1 MLSQVP
7 EVREGDFYWSNESYC
22 LSGCFS
28 LPFPFFFSGS
38 FSGKCSI
45 FFPPPPASVPIT
57 LPVLDFGRLRATI
70 RASVY
75 GAGHMAHNAKQQ
87 LHGNLETSPPQ
98 GHGAH
103 GSVRPPRWDTRACRR
118 SICDH
123 ARTHRVPPL
132 QTNAGAAAEH

>member
-22 LSGCFS
+22 LSG
-28 LPFPFFFSGS
+28 FFFLAFS
-38 FSGKCSI
+38 FFFFFWVFFRQMFD

-75 GAGHMAHNAKQQ
+75 GAGHMARNAK
-87 LHGNLETSPPQ
+87 
-98 GHGAH
+98 
-103 GSVRPPRWDTRACRR
+103 
-118 SICDH
+118 
-123 ARTHRVPPL
+123 
-132 QTNAGAAAEH
+132 